1 MKIHNQYI
9 DLAPT
14 IIRKRIVIEGIS
26 NDKFT
31 KENMKTYMIELSIL
45 MNMTIVSEPS
55 FNFDI
60 KYGLSSYMCWKESGM
75 LMYTWEKNENR
86 PNFFSIDIYT
96 CKDFDI
102 NNVVNFT
109 YNSFPI
115 KELTWKI

>member
-1 MKIHNQYI
+1 MNIHNSYI

-14 IIRKRIVIEGIS
+14 IIRKRLVIEGIS
-26 NDKFT
+26 EEPFS
-31 KENMKTYMIELSIL
+31 KEGMERYMNELSKL
-45 MNMTIVSEPS
+45 MDMTIVSKPT

-75 LMYTWEKNENR
+75 HIYTWEKNEDR

-102 NNVVNFT
+102 ESVLKFT
-109 YNSFPI
+109 YSSFPI
-115 KELTWKI
+115 QELTWKI